1 VLAIAA
7 GFIHLAHNYLPMQ
20 GPPSGGAGAPPANAG
35 PSAGMSGL
43 MSIVMPHLSQVMVL
57 NFVAFLG
64 LAVVLIAVARLR
76 SQLRVVIDVLLAGLS
91 LATLYA
97 WNAMG
102 RANPAGMGT
111 MALLVEFALIVLAL
125 GDALFIAVSSVMLRR
140 LRRRSA

>member
-1 VLAIAA
+1 
-7 GFIHLAHNYLPMQ
+7 
-20 GPPSGGAGAPPANAG
+20 
-35 PSAGMSGL
+35 
-43 MSIVMPHLSQVMVL
+43 MVL

-64 LAVVLIAVARLR
+64 LAAVLIAVARLR